1 MNHNYKLADFN
12 NIAKEVDT
20 DIKER
25 IVTINLWNVSK
36 MPLILKERLESIIN
50 SLIAGYEHRNNTI
63 LSLENMELGI
73 YLNIDT
79 LENELSIVA
88 YIGYSIDEECLH
100 SKEVIAVN
108 DAGYHIIKKYFF
120 NELDNY
126 LSGEIM
132 RIKKCA

>member
-1 MNHNYKLADFN
+1 MNHNYKLTDFK

-25 IVTINLWNVSK
+25 IVTINLWNVSR

-50 SLIAGYEHRNNTI
+50 SLIAEYEHKNNTT
-63 LSLENMELGI
+63 LSLDNMELGV

-100 SKEVIAVN
+100 SKEVIVADDV
-108 DAGYHIIKKYFF
+108 DYHIIKRYFF